1 MVWEHRGPQFSPLWF
16 PSHPRPLLVVSLPM
30 GVARRTDSW
39 RERCLWT
46 TEPPGPPDF
55 GPSIHRPGLPP
66 SCLGRPQWLQG
77 LYSLS

>member
-1 MVWEHRGPQFSPLWF
+1 
-16 PSHPRPLLVVSLPM
+16 M

-39 RERCLWT
+39 REWCLGT

-66 SCLGRPQWLQG
+66 SCLGIYNPILLWGKCVETG
-77 LYSLS
+77 LEAGKSVGERITLIFMA